1 MGSNTLWG
9 APRRPGDRAM
19 IECFVSESDQGD
31 CGPAV
36 LVLGGNRSIDWL
48 RLPNDEQLGEL
59 SEKEVRVT
67 QTSKA
72 PNCAKSNLHDCFW
85 HYTEPGIVVIECP
98 ECREW
103 QVCDQQDTK

>member
-1 MGSNTLWG
+1 
-9 APRRPGDRAM
+9 M
-19 IECFVSESDQGD
+19 IERGGSGQRGPYQGD

-48 RLPNDEQLGEL
+48 RLPKAEELGEL
-59 SEKEVRVT
+59 SDQEVRVT

-85 HYTEPGIVVIECP
+85 HYTEPGIIVIECP
-98 ECREW
+98 ECQEW
-103 QVCDQQDTK
+103 QVCDQQETK